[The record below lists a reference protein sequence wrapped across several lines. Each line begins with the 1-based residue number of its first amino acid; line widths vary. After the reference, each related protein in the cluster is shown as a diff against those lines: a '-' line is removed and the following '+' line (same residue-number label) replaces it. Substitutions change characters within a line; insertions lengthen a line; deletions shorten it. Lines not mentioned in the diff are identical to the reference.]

1 MMSYLTRPGVPK
13 KDNKM
18 EDEKKI
24 AEKQMIKVARQ
35 PDSRGVF
42 QKAVKEQ
49 EKEYQKSLKPWVSE
63 KELRETLNTF
73 EDANIPD
80 PKVVTFDPTTRIFTN
95 ADRTVAFKSYDDA
108 DKHNRSIG
116 VKKEPSYPG
125 ATPQQ
130 FGKLAERLERNRQQQ
145 GKPTRVDEFEKGFN
159 KVKKPIKKPTLIKI
173 DIPTVTIPD
182 PITTDPQQE
191 LRTQRFNRM
200 VEDSQ
205 REKLREQSSGLA
217 GLIGKKFI

>member
-1 MMSYLTRPGVPK
+1 M
-13 KDNKM
+13 NN
-18 EDEKKI
+18 EKKM
-24 AEKQMIKVARQ
+24 AEEQMIKVARQ

-42 QKAVKEQ
+42 QKAAKEQ
-49 EKEYQKSLKPWVSE
+49 EKQYQKSLKPLISE
-63 KELRETLNTF
+63 KHLRETLNKY

-80 PKVVTFDPTTRIFTN
+80 PKAVTFDPTTRIFTN
-95 ADRTVAFKSYDDA
+95 EDRTVAFKSYDDA

-116 VKKEPSYPG
+116 VKKEPLYPG

-159 KVKKPIKKPTLIKI
+159 KVKKPIKKSTPIKQSTPIKI
-173 DIPTVTIPD
+173 DIPRVNIPD
-182 PITTDPQQE
+182 PIVTDPQQE
-191 LRTQRFNRM
+191 LRAQRFNRM

-205 REKLREQSSGLA
+205 REKVREQSSGLA